1 MYCSAEKPFSRQSSL
16 DSASGRRPAV
26 TKQSSADD
34 WLGLGDEK
42 PIESGAP
49 LNASKAKPSPGMIHA
64 YISKHDTKLY
74 QHDFTQCWQILTNW
88 LSKKIQN
95 SIVKLLDG
103 FF

>member
-49 LNASKAKPSPGMIHA
+49 LNAQPASKAKPSPGMIHV
-64 YISKHDTKLY
+64 YISKHDTKLH
-74 QHDFTQCWQILTNW
+74 QNDATNA
-88 LSKKIQN
+88 
-95 SIVKLLDG
+95 VKS
-103 FF
+103 

>member
-64 YISKHDTKLY
+64 YISKHDTKLSERCN
-74 QHDFTQCWQILTNW
+74 QCCEILTNW